1 VSNASDWAVRL
12 KAFHEKQLDRPR
24 RVYRLGRT
32 KILLTRGHIACTL
45 GAAFGAVSVDSP
57 DWLFWVAAVGGFVG
71 GKYFYPIPRSSVA
84 SPYGSRELARKSPSD
99 LDFMTPAEIQ
109 AYQFNVEFVQKGVTP
124 LALGT
129 EEALGRQREAVR
141 TVSLATNTDAS
152 LLAHL
157 SLADVKEYGRTADR
171 HDLLK
176 RRWFTY
182 EVDPQ
187 LQFDYPAMSDTS
199 LPTTAAMVR
208 TMHAADRERTTG
220 NPVDYK
226 FAVDRFSQALAAAES
241 AAGVP

>member
-1 VSNASDWAVRL
+1 MSNTSEWAVRL

-57 DWLFWVAAVGGFVG
+57 DWLLWVAAVGGFVG

-84 SPYGSRELARKSPSD
+84 SPYGSRELARKSPGD
-99 LDFMTPAEIQ
+99 LDLMTPADIR

-129 EEALGRQREAVR
+129 EEALSRQREAVR
-141 TVSLATNTDAS
+141 TVSLATNTDAA

-157 SLADVKEYGRTADR
+157 SLADVKEHGRTADR
-171 HDLLK
+171 HALLK
-176 RRWFTY
+176 RRWLTY

-199 LPTTAAMVR
+199 LPTTATMVR
-208 TMHAADRERTTG
+208 AMRAADHERTTG
-220 NPVDYK
+220 TPVDYK
-226 FAVDRFSQALAAAES
+226 LAVDRFSQALAAAES

>member
-1 VSNASDWAVRL
+1 MSNTSEWAGRL

-32 KILLTRGHIACTL
+32 KILLTRGHIASTV
-45 GAAFGAVSVDSP
+45 GAAVGAVSVDAP
-57 DWLFWVAAVGGFVG
+57 DLLFWVAVVGGFFG
-71 GKYFYPIPRSSVA
+71 GKYFWPVPRSSVA
-84 SPYGSRELARKSPSD
+84 SPYGARELANKSPGD
-99 LDFMTPAEIQ
+99 LDFMTPAEIR

-129 EEALGRQREAVR
+129 EQALGRQREAVR
-141 TVSLATNTDAS
+141 TVSLATGVDAA

-157 SLADVKEYGRTADR
+157 SLADVTEHGRTADR
-171 HDLLK
+171 HALLK
-176 RRWFTY
+176 RRWLTY

-208 TMHAADRERTTG
+208 AMRAADHEKTVG

-226 FAVDRFSQALAAAES
+226 LAVDRFSQTLAAAEA